1 MIYVISPNNGFYKVV
16 ITCNI
21 GLFALVV
28 HGQEI
33 LVKTKMSLQ
42 YGQEMFK
49 SALKKK
55 IQPGQTIQNES
66 QKYYWEY
73 FSCRKVFN

>member
-33 LVKTKMSLQ
+33 LVKTKMSLP
-42 YGQEMFK
+42 YGPEMLK

-55 IQPGQTIQNES
+55 IQPGQTIQNKS
-66 QKYYWEY
+66 QKH
-73 FSCRKVFN
+73 